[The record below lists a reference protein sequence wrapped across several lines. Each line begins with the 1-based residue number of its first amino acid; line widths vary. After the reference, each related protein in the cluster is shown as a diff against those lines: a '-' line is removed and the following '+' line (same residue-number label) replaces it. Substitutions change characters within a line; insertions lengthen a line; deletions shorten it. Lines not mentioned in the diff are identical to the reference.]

1 MNTQLITQKVADLL
15 PYTIQTYRHLHQNPE
30 LSFEEKETAAFIRK
44 QLDELGIPY
53 TSGIGGE
60 GILGRI
66 EGAQPGKIIALRT
79 DMDALPIQENTGLP
93 WASTK
98 KGVMHA
104 CGHDAHMA
112 TLLTTA
118 RVLVDMKEQLK
129 GTILLIFQPAE
140 ERCPGGANLMLQ
152 DGLFDRYKPEVIL
165 GQHVLPGME
174 TGKIGIRSGLCMASA
189 DELYLEV
196 EGVGGHAA
204 LPHFLNDTV
213 LAASSIVVG
222 LQQIISRRIPAH
234 VPAVLSFG
242 RFIADGATN
251 VIPPSVSIHGT
262 LRLMDEEWRARAKE
276 WIVENARLIAQA
288 NGCTCKVHIEHGYPC
303 VYNDPSTYEK
313 GKAYL
318 KEFLGE
324 EQVED
329 MEIRMTA
336 EDFGFYSQ
344 LYPSL
349 FYRFGVSGTSNKNAG
364 GLHTPSF
371 KIDEDAFAASIGGFA
386 WLAIKFLEEEQ

>member
-1 MNTQLITQKVADLL
+1 MNKEIIAEKVKAYL
-15 PYTIQTYRHLHQNPE
+15 PSTIENYRALHRNPE
-30 LSFEEKETAAFIRK
+30 LSFEEKETAKFIRE
-44 QLDELGIPY
+44 QLDEMGIPY
-53 TSGIGGE
+53 NHGIGGE
-60 GILGRI
+60 GILGQI
-66 EGAQPGKIIALRT
+66 KGGKPGKTIALRA
-79 DMDALPIQENTGLP
+79 DMDALPIHEETNLP
-93 WASTK
+93 WKSIK
-98 KGVMHA
+98 DGVMHA
-104 CGHDAHMA
+104 CGHDSHMS
-112 TLLTTA
+112 TLLTVSRILNDIKA
-118 RVLVDMKEQLK
+118 DLA

-152 DGLFDRYKPEVIL
+152 DGLFDEWKPEVIL

-196 EGVGGHAA
+196 TGTGGHGA

-222 LQQIISRRIPAH
+222 LQQIVSRRIPAH

-251 VIPPSVSIHGT
+251 VIPPKVILHGT
-262 LRLMDEEWRARAKE
+262 LRLMDEEWRANAKE
-276 WIVENARLIAQA
+276 LIVENAQSIAKA
-288 NGCTCKVHIEHGYPC
+288 NGCECSVHIEHGYPC
-303 VYNDPSTYEK
+303 VYNHPEVYEK
-313 GKAYL
+313 GKRYL
-318 KEFLGE
+318 SEYFGNGT
-324 EQVED
+324 VED

-349 FYRFGVSGTSNKNAG
+349 FYRFGVTGKENKNAG
-364 GLHTPSF
+364 GLHTSNF
-371 KIDEDAFAASIGGFA
+371 TIDENAFQASVGGMTWAA
-386 WLAIKFLEEEQ
+386 LKFLEE